1 MTYLVLSPTDWDI
14 TDNYIT
20 DYHYINM
27 RKSSMNELKTKIQA
41 WPDYQNVRLI
51 IQVRPDHLLLP
62 PSPDSQLEQQ
72 HCHILLE
79 GKTPLTKKFI

>member
-1 MTYLVLSPTDWDI
+1 MVYLVLSPTEWDI
-14 TDNYIT
+14 TDYYISE
-20 DYHYINM
+20 YYYINM
-27 RKSSMNELKTKIQA
+27 QKSSMNELETKIQA

-72 HCHILLE
+72 HCDILLE
-79 GKTPLTKKFI
+79 GKTPSLKEYS